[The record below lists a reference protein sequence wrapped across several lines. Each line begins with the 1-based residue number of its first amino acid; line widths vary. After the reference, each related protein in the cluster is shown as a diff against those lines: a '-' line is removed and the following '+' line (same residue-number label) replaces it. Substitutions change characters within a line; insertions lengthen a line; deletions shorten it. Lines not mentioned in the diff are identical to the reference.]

1 MVEIWKPVIGFEG
14 LYEVSNLGNVKSLPR
29 KRCKGKVLIPHINKG
44 YEYVHLCM
52 NGNTS
57 YVKVHRIVAMAF
69 LQSIPNK
76 THVNHIDGNKLNN
89 SADNLEW
96 CTPSENLKHAREN
109 KLNMAT
115 VNNSYMSK
123 PINMILSGEVIKT
136 FPSIMEASRQTG
148 ICRTAISEV
157 ALNKK
162 GHHTAGGYVW
172 QFV

>member
-1 MVEIWKPVIGFEG
+1 
-14 LYEVSNLGNVKSLPR
+14 
-29 KRCKGKVLIPHINKG
+29 
-44 YEYVHLCM
+44 
-52 NGNTS
+52 
-57 YVKVHRIVAMAF
+57 MAF

-115 VNNSYMSK
+115 VNNPYMSK